1 MRKCARVSVAIS
13 PPLPLPLALSPRSPS
28 LYPPLPLSFPSAPP
42 PSLPPFFHCLLVFC
56 ALPVSQRIPLVAQL
70 RDSAGKLRLFKARSA
85 GKASSCWR
93 EAAWTWRT
101 SPRVYTLASINTD
114 ARVRTNTHARTQA
127 FDSAQ
132 PLLLA
137 CLPAFQT

>member
-13 PPLPLPLALSPRSPS
+13 PPLPLPLVLSPRSPS

-42 PSLPPFFHCLLVFC
+42 LPLFFHCLLVFC

-101 SPRVYTLASINTD
+101 SPRVYTLARINTD
-114 ARVRTNTHARTQA
+114 ARACTNTRARAQA